1 MVAFVTDAELLGL
14 LGAGAD
20 ASRVTKA
27 TAAANDLLTAWIEP
41 ADPLDPPTVA
51 TPAQAQAGLELA
63 HTLYRRHAAVGGI
76 FSMDDVV
83 ARLPADLTRGIRDLL
98 DVHAHRFGVG

>member
-1 MVAFVTDAELLGL
+1 MTDAELFGL

-27 TAAANDLLTAWIEP
+27 TAAANDLLATWIEP
-41 ADPLDPPTVA
+41 AAGAPPPMSV
-51 TPAQAQAGLELA
+51 TPAQSQAGLELA
-63 HTLYRRHAAVGGI
+63 HTLYRRHSAVGGI

-83 ARLPADLTRGIRDLL
+83 ARLPADLTRGIRDLI
-98 DVHAHRFGVG
+98 DAHAHRFGVG